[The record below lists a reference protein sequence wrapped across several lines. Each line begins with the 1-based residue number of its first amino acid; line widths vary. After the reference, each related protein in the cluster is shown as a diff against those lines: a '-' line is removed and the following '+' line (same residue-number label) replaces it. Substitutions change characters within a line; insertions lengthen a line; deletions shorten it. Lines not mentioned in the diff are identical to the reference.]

1 MTRCWDVLEMNGLES
16 GEDALRVNMMAE
28 LLTNVFLLGG
38 CLDYFDGVPT
48 PWVWTA
54 TWPWSPSTLMRESG
68 DEGSPLAVVIVESA
82 VSSELRCGMTT
93 AASPYEVDSC

>member
-54 TWPWSPSTLMRESG
+54 TWPWSPSTLMRGLLRISATSQPPCASFEATSCRRG
-68 DEGSPLAVVIVESA
+68 MSLA
-82 VSSELRCGMTT
+82 
-93 AASPYEVDSC
+93 